1 MKKLPFL
8 FALVLLIGCD
18 SFLDEAPDNR
28 QEISTIEDAAELV
41 VLAYSEGSYI
51 FLEWLTDNVTKP
63 KGNRIFDWHIENFKY
78 ETVESHTQQDTPSF
92 FWENSYAAISQANQ
106 ALDLLKS
113 LDEKENPERFRAAK
127 GEALITRA
135 YNHFM
140 LANVFCLHY
149 SDENKSSLGI
159 PYITAPET
167 SLYVEYE
174 RGTLE
179 ETYTKIKD
187 DLEAALPLISDD
199 HYSGSKKYHFNK
211 KAAYAFA
218 SRFYLFSG
226 DYENCIKYSNEVL
239 GNGALTSESFRDM
252 KTVFTGANSTQISNQ
267 FLNPDHT
274 ANLLLVRSASFGM
287 RYFRGY
293 RSTNAVFDKIFKT
306 NIQEATNDFRDL
318 RYGYGCCESRQQ
330 PKFTEKF
337 IYSTATTG
345 QGFNVNVDLRAEET
359 IFNRMEAYVMTSQIQ
374 KALDDYNVFAPSRY
388 NNDGQLELKKILEYY
403 GGNEK
408 EAMLS
413 FIISERRKEFLNE
426 GLRWF
431 DIKRFNLP
439 VTHIDNIQTNIDRVP
454 SKDIYQLKEK
464 DLRKAVQIPPN
475 YSIHGIE
482 LNPR

>member
-1 MKKLPFL
+1 MKIIIYL
-8 FALVLLIGCD
+8 FAIILLIGCD
-18 SFLDEAPDNR
+18 NFLDESPDNR

-51 FLEWLTDNVTKP
+51 FLEWLSDNVAKP
-63 KGNRIFDWHIENFKY
+63 TGNSFDDWHIETFRF
-78 ETVESHTQQDTPSF
+78 ETVESNIGQDTPSF
-92 FWENSYAAISQANQ
+92 FWENTYAAIAQSNQ

-113 LDEKENPERFRAAK
+113 LDEKDNPERFKAAK

-140 LANVFCLHY
+140 LANVFCLFY
-149 SDENKSSLGI
+149 NSENKNSLGI
-159 PYITAPET
+159 PYITTPET

-199 HYSGSKKYHFNK
+199 YYSGSKKYHFNK

-218 SRFYLFSG
+218 SRFYLFTG
-226 DYENCIKYSNEVL
+226 DYENCIKYANKVL
-239 GNGALTSESFRDM
+239 GDGVVTSESFRDM
-252 KTVFTGANSTQISNQ
+252 DAVFTGANSTQISNQ

-274 ANLLLVRSASFGM
+274 ANLLLVRSASFAM
-287 RYFRGY
+287 RYYNGY
-293 RSTNAVFDKIFKT
+293 RSTDAVFNQIFES
-306 NIQEATNDFRDL
+306 NIQGGSDDFRDL
-318 RYGYGCCESRQQ
+318 RYSYGCCESIQQ
-330 PKFTEKF
+330 PKFIENF

-345 QGFNVNVDLRAEET
+345 LGYNVNVDLRSEET
-359 IFNRMEAYVMTSQIQ
+359 IFNRMEAYVMTGQTQ
-374 KALDDYNVFAPSRY
+374 KALDDYNAFAPSRY
-388 NNDGQLELKKILEYY
+388 DNGGQLELQDILDYY
-403 GGNEK
+403 NSAEK
-408 EAMLS
+408 VAMLS
-413 FIISERRKEFLNE
+413 FIVSERRKEFLNE

-439 VTHIDNIQTNIDRVP
+439 VTHIDNIQVNIDRVP
-454 SKDIYQLKEK
+454 QEDIYQLNEK

-475 YSIHGIE
+475 FLINGIE

>member
-1 MKKLPFL
+1 MKKIISL
-8 FALVLLIGCD
+8 FALILLIGCD
-18 SFLDEAPDNR
+18 DFLDESPDNR
-28 QEISTIEDAAELV
+28 QEISTVEDAAELV

-63 KGNRIFDWHIENFKY
+63 NGNSFNDWQIENFRFN
-78 ETVESHTQQDTPSF
+78 TVASSINQDTPGF
-92 FWENSYAAISQANQ
+92 FWENTYNAIAQANQ
-106 ALDLLKS
+106 ALDLLGR
-113 LDEKENPERFRAAK
+113 LDEKDNPEKFKATK

-149 SDENKSSLGI
+149 SDENKNSLGI

-179 ETYTKIKD
+179 ETYKKIKD
-187 DLEAALPLISDD
+187 DIEAALPLISDNF
-199 HYSGSKKYHFNK
+199 YSGSKKYHFNK

-218 SRFYLFSG
+218 SRFYLFTG
-226 DYENCIKYSNEVL
+226 DYENCIKYANMVL
-239 GNGALTSESFRDM
+239 GDGVVTSESFRDM
-252 KTVFTGANSTQISNQ
+252 DEVFTGANSTQISNQ
-267 FLNPDHT
+267 FLNPDHS
-274 ANLLLVRSASFGM
+274 ANLLLVRSGSFAM
-287 RYFRGY
+287 RYYTGY
-293 RSTNAVFDKIFKT
+293 RSTNATFAEIFRN
-306 NIQEATNDFRDL
+306 NIQGSNKDFRDL
-318 RYGYGCCESRQQ
+318 PYGYGCCDSRQQ
-330 PKFTEKF
+330 PKFTENF
-337 IYSTATTG
+337 IYATATTG

-359 IFNRMEAYVMTSQIQ
+359 ILNRMEAYVMTNQTQ
-374 KALDDYNVFAPSRY
+374 KALDDYNAFAPSRY
-388 NNDGQLELKKILEYY
+388 GNGGQLELKDILTYY
-403 GGNEK
+403 AKPEK
-408 EAMLS
+408 EAMLA

-431 DIKRFNLP
+431 DIKRFDLP

-454 SKDIYQLKEK
+454 TKDIYRLDAK

-475 YSIHGIE
+475 FSIRGIE